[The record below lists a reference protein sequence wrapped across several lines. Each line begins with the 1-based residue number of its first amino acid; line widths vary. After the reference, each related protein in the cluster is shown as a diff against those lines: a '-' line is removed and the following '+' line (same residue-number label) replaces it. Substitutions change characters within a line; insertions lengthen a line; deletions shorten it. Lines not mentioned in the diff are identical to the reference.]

1 MAKHLIQMIL
11 TGGQIVGKAFS
22 QAVRQEIRLSQEAA
36 KRNAERSGGSNFFF
50 FFFLS
55 NHTVRNLPFLSK
67 NSTLIFTRK
76 FSIFLWVKIVK
87 KMLGKKLVKMLG
99 FCQN

>member
-50 FFFLS
+50 LDFLS
-55 NHTVRNLPFLSK
+55 NHTDRNLHFLYK
-67 NSTLIFTRK
+67 K
-76 FSIFLWVKIVK
+76 FNFD
-87 KMLGKKLVKMLG
+87 
-99 FCQN
+99 FP

>member
-36 KRNAERSGGSNFFF
+36 KRNAERSGGSNFFLD
-50 FFFLS
+50 FLS
-55 NHTVRNLPFLSK
+55 NHTVRNLHFLSK
-67 NSTLIFTRK
+67 KSTLISRENCRF
-76 FSIFLWVKIVK
+76 F
-87 KMLGKKLVKMLG
+87 
-99 FCQN
+99 

>member
-36 KRNAERSGGSNFFF
+36 KRNAERSGGSKLFNYI
-50 FFFLS
+50 
-55 NHTVRNLPFLSK
+55 TA
-67 NSTLIFTRK
+67 IF
-76 FSIFLWVKIVK
+76 
-87 KMLGKKLVKMLG
+87 
-99 FCQN
+99 

>member
-36 KRNAERSGGSNFFF
+36 KRNAERSGGSILFNYI
-50 FFFLS
+50 
-55 NHTVRNLPFLSK
+55 TA
-67 NSTLIFTRK
+67 IF
-76 FSIFLWVKIVK
+76 
-87 KMLGKKLVKMLG
+87 
-99 FCQN
+99 